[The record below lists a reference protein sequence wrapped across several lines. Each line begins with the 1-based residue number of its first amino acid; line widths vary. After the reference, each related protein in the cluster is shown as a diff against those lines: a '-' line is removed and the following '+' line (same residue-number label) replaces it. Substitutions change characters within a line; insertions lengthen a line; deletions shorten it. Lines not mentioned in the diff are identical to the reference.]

1 MSPRQDSN
9 EARLVHQKSQEEN
22 KMRLQDLHELPKIK
36 DSLTYLYVEHC
47 RIEQAHKAIAIFETE
62 GKTMVP
68 CAALSALMLGP
79 GTSISHA
86 AILTL
91 ADNGCLVLWCG
102 EEGVRFYAQGM
113 GETRSAANLLRQATL
128 CSNPAMRLQVVR
140 QMYMARFSPGAV
152 DPSLTLQQLRGRE
165 GIRVRETYVAASR
178 ATGVPWHG
186 RSYDRSQWA
195 KADPVNRALS
205 VANSCLYG
213 ICHAAI
219 VSAGYSPALGFIHT
233 GKQLSFVYDIADL
246 YKAQVTIPLAFQAA
260 AAGDKDLERRV
271 RLACRDAFKQ
281 ERILA
286 RIVTDIDHVL
296 SLPENLASLPID
308 TCAEEQP
315 GNNPPDF
322 DADPAHPGP
331 LWDPDHGQVDGGQN
345 FGGEEEPTMGKSE
358 LSPESIVPA
367 DEIPKDSTVISPER
381 PPCDKLGKVLGMVE
395 GNKNDPETPLPEARP
410 TPESPPPDKDS
421 SSQGE

>member
-1 MSPRQDSN
+1 
-9 EARLVHQKSQEEN
+9 
-22 KMRLQDLHELPKIK
+22 MRLQDLHELPKIK

-47 RIEQAHKAIAIFETE
+47 RIEQDAKAIAVIDTE

-68 CAALSALMLGP
+68 CAALSVLMLGP

-128 CSNPAMRLQVVR
+128 CSNPAARLQVAR
-140 QMYMARFSPGAV
+140 QMYLARFAQGEI

-165 GIRVRETYVAASR
+165 GIRVRETYATASK
-178 ATGVPWHG
+178 ATGVAWHG
-186 RSYDRSQWA
+186 RNYDRSHWG

-260 AAGDKDLERRV
+260 AAGAKDLERRV
-271 RLACRDAFKQ
+271 RLACRDAFQ
-281 ERILA
+281 QQHILA
-286 RIVTDIDHVL
+286 HIVPDLDRVL
-296 SLPENLASLPID
+296 SLPDFPLSPLPDAGID
-308 TCAEEQP
+308 EQAQKTP
-315 GNNPPDF
+315 VDF
-322 DADPAHPGP
+322 DEDPAQPGP
-331 LWDPDHGQVDGGQN
+331 LWDPDAGHVKGGQN
-345 FGGEEEPTMGKSE
+345 FGEKVNPATSREASSST
-358 LSPESIVPA
+358 SPEQ
-367 DEIPKDSTVISPER
+367 E
-381 PPCDKLGKVLGMVE
+381 PCDKLGKVLGTAHEVKE
-395 GNKNDPETPLPEARP
+395 EQ
-410 TPESPPPDKDS
+410 ESPSLESNDAPRPQS
-421 SSQGE
+421 SNKATPKPGA

>member
-1 MSPRQDSN
+1 
-9 EARLVHQKSQEEN
+9 
-22 KMRLQDLHELPKIK
+22 MRLQDLHELPKIK

-47 RIEQAHKAIAIFETE
+47 RIEQDAKAIAVFDTE

-68 CAALSALMLGP
+68 CAALSVLMLGP

-113 GETRSAANLLRQATL
+113 GETRSAANLLRQAAL
-128 CSNPAMRLQVVR
+128 CSNPALRLQVVR
-140 QMYMARFSPGAV
+140 QMYVARFAQGAI

-165 GIRVRETYVAASR
+165 GIRVRETYAAASR

-186 RSYDRSQWA
+186 RTYDRSNWG
-195 KADPVNRALS
+195 KADPVNKALS

-246 YKAQVTIPLAFQAA
+246 YKADVTIPLAFQAA
-260 AAGDKDLERRV
+260 TAGPKDLERRV

-281 ERILA
+281 GRILA
-286 RIVTDIDHVL
+286 RIVPDIDRVL
-296 SLPENLASLPID
+296 SIPDYSAPLPSPQG
-308 TCAEEQP
+308 EEDQVGSKP
-315 GNNPPDF
+315 TDF
-322 DADPAHPGP
+322 DEDAALPGP
-331 LWDPDHGQVDGGQN
+331 LWDPDRGQVDGGQN
-345 FGGEEEPTMGKSE
+345 FGEDDTPGNAPDIYPSEQPTSE
-358 LSPESIVPA
+358 
-367 DEIPKDSTVISPER
+367 
-381 PPCDKLGKVLGMVE
+381 PCDKLGKVLGTAHEVKLE
-395 GNKNDPETPLPEARP
+395 QESTSLEIKDASRP
-410 TPESPPPDKDS
+410 QS
-421 SSQGE
+421 SNRDAPKPGE